1 MCFPFIALYHRC
13 IAFHNSEFP
22 SWNLLNLKRLQK
34 ELSPAV
40 QRLYKQ
46 KNWIFLQDNAP
57 QYRSN
62 FVQDFLTKTFNS
74 RFNKTHEWPLS
85 SPDCNPLDYYF
96 WNKVKEKV
104 YENRLNK
111 PFENK
116 RELKKWMESV
126 WKDIA
131 FNLPEIWRA
140 RKQFARRLKA
150 IKEREGRC
158 IKMIY
163 G

>member
-1 MCFPFIALYHRC
+1 MCSHFIALYRRC

-62 FVQDFLTKTFNS
+62 FVQDFLTRNIQLTF
-74 RFNKTHEWPLS
+74 
-85 SPDCNPLDYYF
+85 
-96 WNKVKEKV
+96 
-104 YENRLNK
+104 
-111 PFENK
+111 
-116 RELKKWMESV
+116 
-126 WKDIA
+126 
-131 FNLPEIWRA
+131 
-140 RKQFARRLKA
+140 
-150 IKEREGRC
+150 
-158 IKMIY
+158 
-163 G
+163 